1 MSAGQHTPGPERR
14 EYDEAVEALRQGLN
28 ALPRY
33 SFLLD
38 AKNNV
43 CRVPD
48 SCGRWIDWQSAH
60 ELFDTEMVD
69 ALLAKMHARA
79 AIAKATGQQGGAA

>member
-1 MSAGQHTPGPERR
+1 MSAQHTPGTESR

-33 SFLLD
+33 SFLLGD
-38 AKNNV
+38 KNNV

-48 SCGRWIDWQSAH
+48 RCGRWIDWQSAH
-60 ELFDTEMVD
+60 ELFDPEMVD
-69 ALLAKMHARA
+69 ALLAKLRARA
-79 AIAKATGQQGGAA
+79 AIAKATGQKGGS